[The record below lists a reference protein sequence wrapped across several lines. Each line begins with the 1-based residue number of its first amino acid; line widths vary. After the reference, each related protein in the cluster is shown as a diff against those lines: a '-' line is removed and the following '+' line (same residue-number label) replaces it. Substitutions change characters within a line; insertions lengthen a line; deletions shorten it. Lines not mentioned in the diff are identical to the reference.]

1 MLNKHLLLAQ
11 MNESSAARPSG
22 LGTCLAA
29 FMPSNKEGTGDSEN
43 VKLEKVRFL
52 SAGLDFKHQNHPR
65 TKASRKEGAPVTI

>member
-29 FMPSNKEGTGDSEN
+29 LMPSNKEGTGDSEN
-43 VKLEKVRFL
+43 VKLEKVRF
-52 SAGLDFKHQNHPR
+52 FV
-65 TKASRKEGAPVTI
+65 SRPGFQTSESS